1 MFKIGDTVKRKPEH
15 YNAWWRNCCED
26 RNLPL
31 DVELV
36 FVRMDPAEN
45 VVRYKWP
52 DGEEY
57 GCYAGKMQLASP
69 FTLEN
74 E

>member
-1 MFKIGDTVKRKPEH
+1 MFKMGDVIQRKPEH
-15 YNAWWRNCCED
+15 YNDWWRSCCED
-26 RNLPL
+26 RALPL

-36 FVRMDPAEN
+36 FVRMSLTED
-45 VVRYKWP
+45 VVKYKWP
-52 DGEEY
+52 DGEVY
-57 GCYAGKMQLASP
+57 GCFAGKMQLASP